1 MEEKKNYE
9 KVDVNDVESILEAI
23 SAEQLPRKEEEVL
36 EKVDQCKNELNEK
49 IKEEENQINK
59 EILEKEEERK
69 EELFQERKTEKDEE
83 IKHEAVQENFALHE
97 ENKVEEVKPQ
107 KNVSDTGKSYLIK
120 EYKKGD
126 IISVTVVKVEQ
137 NGVLVSAGT
146 KEDVFIPGHGLSIK
160 PINSPSE
167 VVKVGDKIDVYV
179 MRDSSSGG
187 SLALSKKLA
196 DYQKKW
202 DSLKARFVKREK
214 VQGVP
219 VKKIK
224 GGLLV
229 DIDGISAFLPQSQV
243 GLRRG
248 ETLEEFINKPL
259 DLYIL
264 EIDKSLKRI
273 VVSRLKVLDE
283 AKEEEKKKALVEI
296 KKGEIYEGIVR
307 SIQDFG
313 VFIELNSGLEGLVR
327 LNELTWG
334 RRRPPHEVVKVGQRI
349 KVKVLNVNLDN
360 EKIAL
365 SIRQTKPYPWDV
377 VDVKYPIDSIVEGQV
392 IRIHDFGAVIEI
404 EDGLTGLIHIS
415 QLDNK
420 RVNKVEE
427 AVHLGE
433 IVKAKVISIDKEN
446 KKIKLSRK
454 ALLQEK
460 EKEQ

>member
-9 KVDVNDVESILEAI
+9 KVDVNDVESILKAA
-23 SAEQLPRKEEEVL
+23 SAEQLPRREEEL
-36 EKVDQCKNELNEK
+36 EKVEESRNESNEDNT
-49 IKEEENQINK
+49 ENQILNEESLNK
-59 EILEKEEERK
+59 AEEVKED
-69 EELFQERKTEKDEE
+69 LSQRKTVEKIEE
-83 IKHEAVQENFALHE
+83 IMPETMKKDLNE
-97 ENKVEEVKPQ
+97 EIKVEEVKTQ
-107 KNVSDTGKSYLIK
+107 KNLNDTGKSFLIK

-137 NGVLVSAGT
+137 NGILVSAGT

-179 MRDSSSGG
+179 MRDSSSGS

-202 DSLKARFVKREK
+202 DNLKVKFTKREK
-214 VQGVP
+214 VLGTP
-219 VKKIK
+219 IKKIK

-229 DIDGISAFLPQSQV
+229 DIDGISAFLPQSQI
-243 GLRRG
+243 GLKRG
-248 ETLEEFINKPL
+248 ETLEDFVNKPL

-273 VVSRLKVLDE
+273 VVSRLKVLEE

-313 VFIELNSGLEGLVR
+313 VFVELNNGLEGLIR

-334 RRRPPHEVVKVGQRI
+334 RRRPPHEVVKIGQRI

-365 SIRQTKPYPWDV
+365 SLRQTKPYPWDV

-392 IRIHDFGAVIEI
+392 IRIHEFGAVIEI

-427 AVHLGE
+427 SVHLGE

-460 EKEQ
+460 EQEQ